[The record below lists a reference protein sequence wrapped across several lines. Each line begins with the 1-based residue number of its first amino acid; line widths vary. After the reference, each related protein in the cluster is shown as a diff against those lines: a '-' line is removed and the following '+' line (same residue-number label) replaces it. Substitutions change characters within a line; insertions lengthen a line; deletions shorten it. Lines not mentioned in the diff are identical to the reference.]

1 MSLDRLYST
10 CRDRRSGIRRSAYA
24 MLVTLSAAALL
35 VGCGQ
40 SDSGTAP
47 ASESAETASAP
58 VATETPAA
66 AATAQAKATSTPS
79 LTTAANAPATPDG
92 GTNKTIGPAS
102 DALSAQR
109 PERTAATPAS
119 ASASTADRKP
129 GPAFRFEPAVLD
141 MGEMMSDTPKTMSVR
156 LVNVTDAP
164 VKVNRAIPSCGCTT
178 LGAPKDPIAP
188 GAFAD
193 IEITLKPG
201 IATGVKLSKKVTFD
215 IDGYAP
221 QVLTV
226 EGDVAEY
233 VSVTPKIMTAP
244 QSPEDPSASES
255 GVLTFASTDGVPFI
269 ITGVNP
275 SVVADGIPTESATEH
290 ELSVD
295 WALWEEAK
303 RPIRLT
309 FTTSHPKAPTTAVT
323 VKRSVRNPRTP
334 AAPTPS
340 RAEAAPSGLAAL
352 IAAARSGDAARIRL
366 ELANGTD
373 VDAVDPAS
381 SRTALHWAAAEGQL
395 EVAAALLEAN
405 ADLNALD
412 RVGMG
417 PLAMAAKGGH
427 PEVVTA
433 LLDAGANVNMR
444 DAAGGSP
451 LLWASGL
458 GNSATVELLLAKGA
472 EVNIADVNGLSP
484 LLWATSIGRDPRTVD
499 LLLAGGANAEQAD
512 RLSGDTPTIRAAK
525 NSEPKVLE
533 MLLARDVD
541 LSKANL
547 RGTTALMAA
556 AGSGGVAQVEMLL
569 AAGADTS
576 AKDSRGWTALD
587 YALNR
592 SDASRDSIVAMLQ
605 PSE

>member
-1 MSLDRLYST
+1 
-10 CRDRRSGIRRSAYA
+10 
-24 MLVTLSAAALL
+24 
-35 VGCGQ
+35 
-40 SDSGTAP
+40 
-47 ASESAETASAP
+47 
-58 VATETPAA
+58 
-66 AATAQAKATSTPS
+66 
-79 LTTAANAPATPDG
+79 
-92 GTNKTIGPAS
+92 
-102 DALSAQR
+102 
-109 PERTAATPAS
+109 
-119 ASASTADRKP
+119 
-129 GPAFRFEPAVLD
+129 
-141 MGEMMSDTPKTMSVR
+141 MMSNTPKTMSVR

-164 VKVNRAIPSCGCTT
+164 VTVNRAIPSCGCTT
-178 LGAPKDPIAP
+178 LAPPTDPIPP
-188 GAFAD
+188 GGFFD
-193 IEITLKPG
+193 QEITLKPG

-215 IDGYAP
+215 IEGFAP

-233 VSVTPKIMTAP
+233 VSVTPKILNAP
-244 QSPEDPSASES
+244 QSPEDPSAAES
-255 GVLTFASTDGVPFI
+255 GVIAFASTDGTPFI

-290 ELSVD
+290 ELSID
-295 WALWEEAK
+295 WTLWEESK
-303 RPIRLT
+303 RPIRVT
-309 FTTSHPKAPTTAVT
+309 FTTSHPKAPTAAVT
-323 VKRSVRNPRTP
+323 VKRSIRNPRTP
-334 AAPTPS
+334 DAPAPS
-340 RAEAAPSGLAAL
+340 RATAASSGLAAM
-352 IAAARSGDAARIRL
+352 IAAARSGDATRL
-366 ELANGTD
+366 RMELANGTD
-373 VDAVDPAS
+373 VDSVDPTS
-381 SRTALHWAAAEGQL
+381 SRTALHWAAAEGQFEIA
-395 EVAAALLEAN
+395 EVLLEAG
-405 ADLNALD
+405 ADLNAID

-427 PEVVTA
+427 PTLVET
-433 LLDAGANVNMR
+433 LLGAGANVNMR

-451 LLWASGL
+451 LLWAAGL
-458 GNSATVELLLAKGA
+458 GNSETVEVLLANGA

-499 LLLAGGANAEQAD
+499 LLLEGGANAEQAD

-533 MLLARDVD
+533 MLLAREVD

-592 SDASRDSIVAMLQ
+592 SDASRDSIVAMLK
-605 PSE
+605 PAE